1 MRLTAEGRRIAEEL
15 TERYQFFE
23 KLLRETGVDVDE
35 ASRRPTALS
44 TASQPTHSRNS
55 SHFRRNR
62 SLGKTVENDETPHNP
77 VATREEWLRNQ
88 SVFVSL
94 RE

>member
-35 ASRRPTALS
+35 ASREAYRLEHCVSADSFEKLP
-44 TASQPTHSRNS
+44 

-62 SLGKTVENDETPHNP
+62 SLGKTVENDETPATPPSLLGRSGCETNP
-77 VATREEWLRNQ
+77 F
-88 SVFVSL
+88 S
-94 RE
+94 